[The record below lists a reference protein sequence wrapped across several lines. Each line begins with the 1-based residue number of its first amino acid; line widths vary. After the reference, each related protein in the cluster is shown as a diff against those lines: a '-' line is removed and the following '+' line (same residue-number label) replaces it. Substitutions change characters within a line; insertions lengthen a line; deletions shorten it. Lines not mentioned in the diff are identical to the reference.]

1 MRLNGFFQAK
11 LNGRKPSE
19 KYRNLIPSYNI
30 KGCFLLCSSRVL
42 TYMDLYLCIY
52 ETVDILDSTTG
63 RFKSD

>member
-30 KGCFLLCSSRVL
+30 KGCFFAMFFKGS
-42 TYMDLYLCIY
+42 YLYGFVSMHL
-52 ETVDILDSTTG
+52 
-63 RFKSD
+63 